1 MAGGRLVT
9 ARNTRR
15 APSTPTSDMT
25 SERGEKPGVNA
36 SVQAIGIWEPPP
48 ASDRELVRDG
58 LERNGAHDLAEIL
71 GLCAPREAA

>member
-1 MAGGRLVT
+1 MT

-15 APSTPTSDMT
+15 APSTPKSDMT
-25 SERGEKPGVNA
+25 SERTEKAPITA

-48 ASDRELVRDG
+48 ATDRELVRDG